1 MLSETKKNLRT
12 ATTKFLAKENPILL
26 NKSRE

>member
-1 MLSETKKNLRT
+1 MLSEKKNLRT
-12 ATTKFLAKENPILL
+12 ATTKFLVKENPILL